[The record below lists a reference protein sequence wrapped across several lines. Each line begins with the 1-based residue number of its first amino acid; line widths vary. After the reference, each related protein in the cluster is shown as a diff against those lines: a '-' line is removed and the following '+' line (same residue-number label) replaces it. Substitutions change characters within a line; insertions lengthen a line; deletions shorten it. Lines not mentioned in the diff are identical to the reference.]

1 MSQPAQAFSEAP
13 MTIRERVEC
22 YLGPPQLML
31 KAAYCE
37 NTPTVPNVRVVLIII

>member
-1 MSQPAQAFSEAP
+1 MSQPTQAFNEAP

-37 NTPTVPNVRVVLIII
+37 YVPIIPYAFFLN